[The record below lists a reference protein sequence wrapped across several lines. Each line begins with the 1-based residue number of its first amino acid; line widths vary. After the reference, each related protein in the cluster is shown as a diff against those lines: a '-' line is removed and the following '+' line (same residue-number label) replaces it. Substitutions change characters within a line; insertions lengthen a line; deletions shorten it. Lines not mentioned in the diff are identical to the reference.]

1 MKTLKFMLAVA
12 ASIVASC
19 VLADRVVDADYTL
32 AADEDWSAAGRV
44 LMADG
49 VKIDLNGHSL
59 KTSGFAEYIPVAY
72 VETDGSQWVNTR
84 YTPAGTDKV
93 EMKFQMKD
101 VTTQQFI
108 LCSRKGTKA
117 GDGGFGLWTPGSD
130 NLRFIRRN
138 ANGLSAYEYSITK
151 DTDYVTVHDYN
162 EKWVEVNGVKKDFS
176 DSANGEQDLVT
187 SGPFA
192 LFCAHTAGASLS
204 DTTSVGDM
212 AKCRFYYMKV
222 WDKDGNLKCDIIP
235 AIGVNENA
243 LGLYDRVRGLFLKP
257 VANGGAAT
265 EFANK
270 YPEVDH
276 LDTDGTMYVDT
287 QFTPSLTNAIEV
299 KVQMLKDSGTQVL
312 VCTRGSSSN
321 VPYEIGTDDDKFTFV
336 YSIGKF
342 AKLPST
348 GIFSIETDYTL
359 RMSPDTSS
367 EKFNVSC
374 SVDDDSTSFASG
386 FGASNKPSFSFY
398 LFARRK
404 GSTADGNYAT
414 CRFYSFKAYDNKD
427 DLNLVCDIVPVYG
440 VSEKKFG
447 LYDRSAGR
455 FLSPT
460 GNDFKAPLDIS
471 IVNGSETKGT
481 LETAV
486 EGGNATTNSVVS
498 LGTGM
503 DFVKSG
509 DGEWVCAKGLGV
521 GGSFALNGGTVGG
534 VTMQNESVLDFSA
547 RTTPLDLDTCGLA
560 FASGATIYVAVGNR
574 SITAS
579 APLAS
584 WTTAPSGVTFRRDA
598 AAPRRFS
605 VWTTETGLYAAYRGL
620 IISFH

>member
-101 VTTQQFI
+101 VSTQQFL
-108 LCSRKGTKA
+108 LCSRKGTGA
-117 GDGGFGLWTPGSD
+117 GDGGFGLWMKNTGK
-130 NLRFIRRN
+130 LQFMRRN
-138 ANGLSAYEYSITK
+138 SSGAGEYATALTANADVVTIQ
-151 DTDYVTVHDYN
+151 DYYIK
-162 EKWVEVNGVKKDFS
+162 KWSVNGEETDFS
-176 DSANGEQDLVT
+176 ETSNGKESLT
-187 SGPFA
+187 CYGPFA
-192 LFCAHTAGASLS
+192 LFCSQAAGASLS
-204 DTTSVGDM
+204 DTTSVGNM

-287 QFTPSLTNAIEV
+287 QFKPNHTNVLELSVRMMKTGEV
-299 KVQMLKDSGTQVL
+299 QGLFS
-312 VCTRGSSSN
+312 TRGTSGNQSISLFAMNSN
-321 VPYEIGTDDDKFTFV
+321 KFRFDH
-336 YSIGKF
+336 
-342 AKLPST
+342 ST
-348 GIFSIETDYTL
+348 QHTYDTVFDTSTDYTL
-359 RMSPDTSS
+359 KAEPHVGDTKVHNYINGTKMG
-367 EKFNVSC
+367 EE
-374 SVDDDSTSFASG
+374 TLAT
-386 FGASNKPSFSFY
+386 ALKPSFSLW
-398 LFARRK
+398 LFNSRK
-404 GSTADGNYAT
+404 GNTADDNYAS

-427 DLNLVCDIVPVYG
+427 DLNLVCDIVPVYD
-440 VSEKKFG
+440 VSQGKFG
-447 LYDRSAGR
+447 LYDRSAGS

-486 EGGNATTNSVVS
+486 ESGNATTNSVVS

-509 DGEWVCAKGLGV
+509 DGEWVCAEGLDV

-584 WTTAPSGVTFRRDA
+584 WTAAPSGVTFRRDA

-620 IISFH
+620 IISFN

>member
-1 MKTLKFMLAVA
+1 MKTLKYMLSMAVSIA
-12 ASIVASC
+12 ASCA
-19 VLADRVVDADYTL
+19 LADRVVDADYTL

-101 VTTQQFI
+101 VSTQQFL
-108 LCSRKGTKA
+108 LCSRKGMQA
-117 GDGGFGLWTPGSD
+117 ADGGFGLWMKNTGK
-130 NLRFIRRN
+130 LQFMRRN
-138 ANGLSAYEYSITK
+138 VSGAGEYATALTKNADVVTIQDYNTKKWSVNGNETDFSGTANGKSGLTCY
-151 DTDYVTVHDYN
+151 
-162 EKWVEVNGVKKDFS
+162 
-176 DSANGEQDLVT
+176 
-187 SGPFA
+187 GPFA
-192 LFCAHTAGASLS
+192 LFCAHTAGTSLS
-204 DTTSVGDM
+204 DTTSVKDM
-212 AKCRFYYMKV
+212 AECRFYYMKV
-222 WDKDGNLKCDIIP
+222 WDKNGNLKCDIIP

-243 LGLYDRVRGLFLKP
+243 LGLYDRVRGLFLRP
-257 VANGGAAT
+257 VKKGGEAT

-287 QFTPSLTNAIEV
+287 QFTPNHTNVLEMAV
-299 KVQMLKDSGTQVL
+299 RMSATGKVQGLFSTRNSSGKQDISLFAMDTNKFRFDHSTQH
-312 VCTRGSSSN
+312 T
-321 VPYEIGTDDDKFTFV
+321 
-336 YSIGKF
+336 YST
-342 AKLPST
+342 LYDTS
-348 GIFSIETDYTL
+348 TDYTL
-359 RMSPDTSS
+359 RAEPHVG
-367 EKFNVSC
+367 EGQVYNYIN
-374 SVDDDSTSFASG
+374 
-386 FGASNKPSFSFY
+386 GAKKGDETLATGLKPSNSLW
-398 LFARRK
+398 LFNSRQ
-404 GSTADGNYAT
+404 GTTADNHKAY
-414 CRFYSFKAYDNKD
+414 CRFYYFKAYDNKD

-440 VSEKKFG
+440 VSQRKFG
-447 LYDRSAGR
+447 LYDRVANR
-455 FLSPT
+455 FLSPV
-460 GNDFKAPLDIS
+460 GNDFKAPLSIS
-471 IVNGSETKGT
+471 IVNGSDTKGT

-486 EGGNATTNSVVS
+486 ESGNATTNSVVS
-498 LGTGM
+498 LGTDI

-509 DGEWVCAKGLGV
+509 DGEWVCAEGLDV

-547 RTTPLDLDTCGLA
+547 RTTPLDLDTCGLV
-560 FASGATIYVAVGNR
+560 FASGATIYVAVGSR

>member
-12 ASIVASC
+12 ASIAASC
-19 VLADRVVDADYTL
+19 ALADRVVDADYTL
-32 AADEDWSAAGRV
+32 VADEDWSADGRV

-59 KTSGFAEYIPVAY
+59 KTSGIAEYIPVAY

-101 VTTQQFI
+101 VSTQQFL
-108 LCSRKGTKA
+108 LCSRRGTDA
-117 GDGGFGLWTPGSD
+117 DDGGFGLWMKNTGK
-130 NLRFIRRN
+130 LQFMRRN
-138 ANGLSAYEYSITK
+138 SSGAGEYATALTK
-151 DTDYVTVHDYN
+151 NADVVTIQDYYIK
-162 EKWVEVNGVKKDFS
+162 KWSVNGNETDFS
-176 DSANGEQDLVT
+176 NTDNGKKSLT
-187 SGPFA
+187 CYGPFA
-192 LFCAHTAGASLS
+192 LFCAHTAGTSLS
-204 DTTSVGDM
+204 NTTSEVEDM

-222 WDKDGNLKCDIIP
+222 WDKNGNLKCDIIP

-243 LGLYDRVRGLFLKP
+243 LGLYDCVRGLFLRP
-257 VANGGAAT
+257 VKKGGAAT

-287 QFTPSLTNAIEV
+287 QFTPNHINVLEMAVRMSATG
-299 KVQMLKDSGTQVL
+299 KVQGLFSTRNSSGKQNISLFAMDTNKFRFDHSTQH
-312 VCTRGSSSN
+312 T
-321 VPYEIGTDDDKFTFV
+321 YGTLYDT
-336 YSIGKF
+336 S
-342 AKLPST
+342 
-348 GIFSIETDYTL
+348 TDYTL
-359 RMSPDTSS
+359 RAEPHVG
-367 EKFNVSC
+367 EGKVYNYIN
-374 SVDDDSTSFASG
+374 
-386 FGASNKPSFSFY
+386 GAKKGEETLATTLKPSNSLL
-398 LFARRK
+398 LFNSRK
-404 GSTADGNYAT
+404 GTTAENNKAY

-427 DLNLVCDIVPVYG
+427 DLSLVCNIVPVYG
-440 VSEKKFG
+440 VSQKKFG
-447 LYDRSAGR
+447 LYDRVANR
-455 FLSPT
+455 FLSPV
-460 GNDFKAPLDIS
+460 GNDFKAPLSIS
-471 IVNGSETKGT
+471 IVNGSDTKGT

-486 EGGNATTNSVVS
+486 ESGNATTNSVVS
-498 LGTGM
+498 LGTGI

-509 DGEWVCAKGLGV
+509 DGEWVCAKGLDV

-560 FASGATIYVAVGNR
+560 FASGTIYVAVGNR

-579 APLAS
+579 VPLAS

-620 IISFH
+620 IISFR

>member
-1 MKTLKFMLAVA
+1 MKTLKYMLAVA

-101 VTTQQFI
+101 VSTQQFL
-108 LCSRKGTKA
+108 LCSRKGTSA
-117 GDGGFGLWTPGSD
+117 TDGGGFGLWMNNTGK
-130 NLRFIRRN
+130 LQFMRRN
-138 ANGLSAYEYSITK
+138 SSGAGEYTTALSAGADVLTVQDYNAKKWSVNGNETDFSETANG
-151 DTDYVTVHDYN
+151 
-162 EKWVEVNGVKKDFS
+162 KK
-176 DSANGEQDLVT
+176 GLT
-187 SGPFA
+187 CYGPFA
-192 LFCAHTAGASLS
+192 LFCAHTAGTSLS
-204 DTTSVGDM
+204 NTTSVENM

-235 AIGVNENA
+235 AIGVNENV

-257 VANGGAAT
+257 VASGGAAT
-265 EFANK
+265 AFANK

-276 LDTDGTMYVDT
+276 LDADGTMYVDT
-287 QFTPSLTNAIEV
+287 QFTPNHTNV
-299 KVQMLKDSGTQVL
+299 LQMQIRMMKKGKTQGLFSTRGTQGNQNISL
-312 VCTRGSSSN
+312 FALDTNKFRFDHSSQHTYN
-321 VPYEIGTDDDKFTFV
+321 MLFDT
-336 YSIGKF
+336 
-342 AKLPST
+342 ST
-348 GIFSIETDYTL
+348 VYTL
-359 RMSPDTSS
+359 KAEPHVGEGKVYNYINETKKG
-367 EKFNVSC
+367 EE
-374 SVDDDSTSFASG
+374 TLASG
-386 FGASNKPSFSFY
+386 LKPSLSLW
-398 LFARRK
+398 LFNSRH
-404 GSTADGNYAT
+404 GNTADDNYAS

-440 VSEKKFG
+440 VSQKKFG
-447 LYDRSAGR
+447 LYDRVASR

-460 GNDFKAPLDIS
+460 GNEFKVPLDVS

-486 EGGNATTNSVVS
+486 KSGNATTNSVVS

-560 FASGATIYVAVGNR
+560 FASGAMIYVTVGNR
-574 SITAS
+574 SVTAS

-584 WTTAPSGVTFRRDA
+584 WTTAPSGVTFKCDA

>member
-1 MKTLKFMLAVA
+1 MKTLKYMLSMA

-101 VTTQQFI
+101 VSTQQFL
-108 LCSRKGTKA
+108 LCSRKGTGA

-138 ANGLSAYEYSITK
+138 ANGLSAYDYSITQ
-151 DTDYVTVHDYN
+151 DTDYVTVQDYN
-162 EKWVEVNGVKKDFS
+162 EKWVEVNGVTNDFS
-176 DSANGEQDLVT
+176 GSANGKLDLVT

-192 LFCAHTAGASLS
+192 LFCAHTAGTSLS
-204 DTTSVGDM
+204 DTTKVDNM

-243 LGLYDRVRGLFLKP
+243 LGLYDRVRGLFLRP
-257 VANGGAAT
+257 VKNGGAAT
-265 EFANK
+265 MFANK

-287 QFTPSLTNAIEV
+287 QFKPNHTNVLELSVRMMKTGEV
-299 KVQMLKDSGTQVL
+299 QGLFS
-312 VCTRGSSSN
+312 TRGTSGNHNISLFAMNSNKFRFDHSSQHTYDTVFDTS
-321 VPYEIGTDDDKFTFV
+321 
-336 YSIGKF
+336 
-342 AKLPST
+342 
-348 GIFSIETDYTL
+348 TDYTL
-359 RMSPDTSS
+359 KAEPHVGDTKVHNYINGTKMG
-367 EKFNVSC
+367 EE
-374 SVDDDSTSFASG
+374 TLATG
-386 FGASNKPSFSFY
+386 LKPSFSFW
-398 LFARRK
+398 LFNSRH
-404 GSTADGNYAT
+404 GNTVDDNYAS

-440 VSEKKFG
+440 VSQRKFG
-447 LYDRSAGR
+447 LYDRVANR

-460 GNDFKAPLDIS
+460 GNDFKAPLSIS

-509 DGEWVCAKGLGV
+509 DGEWVCAERLDV

-574 SITAS
+574 SITAA

-598 AAPRRFS
+598 AAPHRFS